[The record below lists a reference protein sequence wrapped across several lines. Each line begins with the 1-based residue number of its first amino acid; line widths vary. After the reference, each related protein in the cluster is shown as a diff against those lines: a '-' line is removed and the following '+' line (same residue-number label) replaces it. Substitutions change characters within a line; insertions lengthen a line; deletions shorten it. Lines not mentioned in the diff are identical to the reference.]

1 MISWLT
7 ANFESPRAEDFFECC
22 AAAILLK
29 CRKVDRL
36 SVLVEEAAARRQIA
50 MRIQRLPQILLRQ

>member
-22 AAAILLK
+22 IAAILLN